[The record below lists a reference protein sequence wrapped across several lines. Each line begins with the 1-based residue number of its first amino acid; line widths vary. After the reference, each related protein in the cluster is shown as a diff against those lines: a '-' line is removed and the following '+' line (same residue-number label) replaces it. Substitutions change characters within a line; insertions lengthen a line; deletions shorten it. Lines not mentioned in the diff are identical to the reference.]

1 MYIYCYTTE
10 IEAAGRAQGIFFYLL
25 IGVLGLLFMMG
36 DVVIHFCYLM
46 RTVWEGER
54 NEIEAEEKGNLRRQN
69 FMGREKGIESKAH
82 KQKLA
87 SDTLSV
93 ESLS

>member
-1 MYIYCYTTE
+1 VYIYCYTTE

-25 IGVLGLLFMMG
+25 IGVLGLFFMMG
-36 DVVIHFCYLM
+36 DIVIHFCYLM

-69 FMGREKGIESKAH
+69 FMGIESKAH